1 MGEKEDEQDSAHV
14 QDLYHKWK
22 KQQVSKTPGI
32 KELQK
37 LYLAFGYLLY
47 EMSAQISLRENGSC
61 EVFKAN

>member
-1 MGEKEDEQDSAHV
+1 MNKTALMCKIFTINE
-14 QDLYHKWK
+14 K